1 MQFER
6 KVKLLNPEG
15 LHVRVAVKLVE
26 EARKF
31 RSEISLTKDRV
42 TVKAKDIMSVL
53 TLGAAQH
60 TVLALRAE
68 GEDAQEAIQELA
80 LLFERQFQD

>member
-6 KVKLLNPEG
+6 KVKLLNPDG

-31 RSEISLTKDRV
+31 RSEISLTKDQV

-53 TLGAAQH
+53 TLGAAEG
-60 TVLALRAE
+60 TDLILRAE
-68 GEDAQEAIQELA
+68 GEDASEAIQALA
-80 LLFERQFQD
+80 RLFESQFQD

>member
-6 KVKLLNPEG
+6 KVKLLNPDG

-31 RSEISLTKDRV
+31 RSEISLTKDQV

-53 TLGAAQH
+53 TLGAAEG
-60 TVLALRAE
+60 TDLILRAE
-68 GEDAQEAIQELA
+68 GEDASDAIQALA
-80 LLFERQFQD
+80 RLFESQFQD